1 MLNKIET
8 YFELVKFS
16 HTIFALPFALASLFM
31 VEKGIPPLD
40 KTFWIVLAIV
50 FARTAGMAFNRYIDL
65 PIDRLN
71 PRSKKW
77 VSVSGKVKPWEILL
91 LGVVSSVAFIYTTYN
106 LNLSAF
112 YLSPV
117 VILLLLLYPIGKRFT
132 NYVHLILGL
141 VYFFIP
147 LAVSIALKGEIYLSM
162 VSLGLA
168 MAFWVSGFDIL
179 YALQDL
185 EFDRRFNVHSLPAKL
200 GVEKSIKVAR
210 LFHTVTFIFTVVSG
224 FLSNMGV
231 TYYIGVTVL
240 AIFLIYEHSLIKESD
255 LSKINKAFFT
265 VNGFISIIFFVFV
278 ILDVFLGGT

>member
-1 MLNKIET
+1 MLNKIKT
-8 YFELVKFS
+8 YLELVKFS

-31 VEKGIPPLD
+31 IEKGLPPPD
-40 KTFWIVLAIV
+40 KTLWIVLALV

-71 PRSKKW
+71 PRSKEW
-77 VSVSGKVKPWEILL
+77 VSVSGKVKPLEILL
-91 LGVVSSVAFIYTTYN
+91 LGVASSVAFIYTTYN
-106 LNLSAF
+106 LNLLAF

-117 VILLLLLYPIGKRFT
+117 VILLLLVYPMGKKFT

-141 VYFFIP
+141 VYFLIP
-147 LAVSIALKGEIYLSM
+147 IAVCIALKGEVYLSM
-162 VSLGLA
+162 VALGLA

-210 LFHTVTFIFTVVSG
+210 LFHALTFIFTVISG
-224 FLSNMGV
+224 FLSDMWIV
-231 TYYIGVTVL
+231 YYIGVAVL

-255 LSKINKAFFT
+255 LSRINKAFFT

-278 ILDVFLGGT
+278 ILDIFLGGT